1 MNVTS
6 KRKVRHSP
14 SSLHSSGGFAFLASL
29 GSSHDV
35 VLVLWLRRDDRER
48 ARVCER
54 ECDRWQERGDL
65 AERKEEVGGFL
76 IQPENHCRG
85 KMSLSCAA
93 ASKTKATDTERGEKK
108 VSGEQNGS
116 RYF

>member
-1 MNVTS
+1 MNVTR

-48 ARVCER
+48 ER
-54 ECDRWQERGDL
+54 ESVRGSVIDGKREATWQKGRRE
-65 AERKEEVGGFL
+65 AGGFL
-76 IQPENHCRG
+76 IQPENHRTG
-85 KMSLSCAA
+85 QMSLSCAA
-93 ASKTKATDTERGEKK
+93 AS
-108 VSGEQNGS
+108 
-116 RYF
+116 

>member
-1 MNVTS
+1 MT
-6 KRKVRHSP
+6 
-14 SSLHSSGGFAFLASL
+14 
-29 GSSHDV
+29 
-35 VLVLWLRRDDRER
+35 ER
-48 ARVCER
+48 ER
-54 ECDRWQERGDL
+54 ECVRGSVIDGKREATWQKER
-65 AERKEEVGGFL
+65 REVGGFL

-85 KMSLSCAA
+85 QMSLNCAA